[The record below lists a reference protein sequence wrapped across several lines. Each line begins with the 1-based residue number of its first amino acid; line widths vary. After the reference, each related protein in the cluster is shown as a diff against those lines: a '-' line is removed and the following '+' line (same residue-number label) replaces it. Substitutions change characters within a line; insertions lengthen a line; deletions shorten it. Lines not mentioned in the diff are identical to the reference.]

1 VSKFFNVKITQ
12 GDSVGPYDIFYTTTG
27 SSEYQFAKLYG
38 TTDDATLIALS
49 SITTGTGIAVTV
61 PNDTDRIIVY
71 NSFSECEVYITHYV
85 ITPTPTP
92 TLTSTPTLTTTS
104 EETPTPTPTVTS
116 TSTPTL
122 TETPTLTSTPTPTL
136 TNTTSSSGEQAYFA
150 NLSFSTNTQGS
161 FVNNQTLACNSLSCL
176 QLATCYSTAGTS
188 AYFSNYIPEVGDK
201 LYNDDTLTTYYAG
214 TNGYYIKLDTFNLLY
229 VVNGIIA
236 SVDDCPTPTPT
247 PTLTS
252 TPTSTSE
259 PVATPTLT
267 TSQTYNIVLENNNTV
282 GVSWQ
287 LYTSSFSSSWNFSFP
302 LTQGQTGYANHSGI
316 VSGQSIA
323 VIVGGSGS
331 YSINIYRNDVLLYT
345 SPTASVPTNISYDF
359 TTGFTTS
366 DILRVTLD
374 NVPTQTPT
382 PTPTLTRTPT
392 STPTPTGTPEV
403 TPTLTTTLSPLDFSI
418 TYNCVSP
425 NYTIA
430 SGATGGSGQYE
441 IGLGNYASENDALN
455 NTNWTEMPS
464 GGLSVAIGSNTGTYW
479 MVIRD
484 TNNPSTILA
493 KSVTINCNTPT
504 PTPTLTATNTPTL
517 TSTSTLTSTPT
528 ITPTLTTTPT
538 LTSTPTLSGCF
549 GVNTQNQTWLTNP
562 ISLSQPSMGGYGW
575 SRNNSTAANVTKVSL
590 TVTSFTLQNMGTFFS
605 SLSSGDIIRIHN
617 EPDMNSGWVAYTIT
631 GKTAN
636 LGGGVDSYTFDV
648 TYATED
654 GWDNGTTYDSS
665 TGGRTI
671 NFYNSSG
678 IQYICY

>member
-1 VSKFFNVKITQ
+1 MSKFFNVKITQ

-38 TTDDATLIALS
+38 TTDDATSISLS

-92 TLTSTPTLTTTS
+92 TLTSTPTN
-104 EETPTPTPTVTS
+104 TPTPSIEETRYEFITYYGPTYQESCPSTTGVTIYGTNSDWVSNTQFYNNLTGPVTIDMSGYYNYNNESLGLDSEGLVIDGVLLCPTNTPTPTS

-122 TETPTLTSTPTPTL
+122 TETPTSTPTPT
-136 TNTTSSSGEQAYFA
+136 S
-150 NLSFSTNTQGS
+150 
-161 FVNNQTLACNSLSCL
+161 
-176 QLATCYSTAGTS
+176 
-188 AYFSNYIPEVGDK
+188 
-201 LYNDDTLTTYYAG
+201 
-214 TNGYYIKLDTFNLLY
+214 
-229 VVNGIIA
+229 
-236 SVDDCPTPTPT
+236 
-247 PTLTS
+247 
-252 TPTSTSE
+252 TSTSE

-345 SPTASVPTNISYDF
+345 SPTASVPTNISYNF

-392 STPTPTGTPEV
+392 STPTPTGTPGV
-403 TPTLTTTLSPLDFSI
+403 TPTLTTTLSPLDFNI

-425 NYTIA
+425 NYTTA
-430 SGATGGSGQYE
+430 SGATGGSGQYQ
-441 IGLGNYASENDALN
+441 IAPSNFASETDALN
-455 NTNWTEMPS
+455 NTSWVTMSS
-464 GGLSVAIGSNTGTYW
+464 GGLSVAIGANTGTYW

-484 TNNPSTILA
+484 TNNPSTKLA

-504 PTPTLTATNTPTL
+504 PTPTLTATNTPTQ
-517 TSTSTLTSTPT
+517 TSTPTLTSTPT

-538 LTSTPTLSGCF
+538 VTSTPTLSGCF

-562 ISLSQPSMGGYGW
+562 ISSFQPSMGNYGW
-575 SRNNSTAANVTKVSL
+575 SRNNSTASNVTKVSL

-617 EPDMNSGWVAYTIT
+617 EPNMSSGWVAYTIT

-648 TYATED
+648 TYTTED

-665 TGGRTI
+665 TGGRAI

-678 IQYICY
+678 TQYICY